1 MRSLLTGK
9 LLQRAEDML
18 HLLSHSLKDA
28 ETPEAQS
35 TGSQVAAFSETATA
49 LAFFF
54 CHHAND
60 YACTRPRHAQLQT
73 EQDNWKPGGSKQK
86 GQQRGMT

>member
-54 CHHAND
+54 FTITQTIMHAPGHGMHNFKRNK
-60 YACTRPRHAQLQT
+60 TTGNQEGRNRK
-73 EQDNWKPGGSKQK
+73 DNKEG
-86 GQQRGMT
+86 